1 MGDLITSRPP
11 PAFGWWVRPPGLY
24 HLSIKS
30 IKVMANLLNNQNSTL
45 KDQRSLGSY
54 KAELAAEEI
63 YLKPLQR
70 KNGAGQM
77 EPVLNSKG
85 HQVVIFLMVKNKDQV
100 ISTGI
105 VADATAQEGVN
116 PAKAQVA
123 RSEYMDKNGQP
134 TSCMVLFNGVNQLEG
149 ATKLEL

>member
-1 MGDLITSRPP
+1 
-11 PAFGWWVRPPGLY
+11 
-24 HLSIKS
+24 
-30 IKVMANLLNNQNSTL
+30 MANLLNNQNSTL
-45 KDQRSLGSY
+45 RDQRSLLSY
-54 KAELAAEEI
+54 KEEVEADEI

-85 HQVVIFLMVKNKDQV
+85 HQVVIFLMVRGKDQV

-105 VADATAQEGVN
+105 VADATAQAGVN
-116 PAKAQVA
+116 PANAQVA
-123 RSEYMDKNGQP
+123 KSEYTGKDGRI

>member
-1 MGDLITSRPP
+1 
-11 PAFGWWVRPPGLY
+11 
-24 HLSIKS
+24 
-30 IKVMANLLNNQNSTL
+30 MANLLNNQNSTL
-45 KDQRSLGSY
+45 RDQRSLLSY
-54 KAELAAEEI
+54 KEEVEADEI
-63 YLKPLQR
+63 YLKPLQK
-70 KNGAGQM
+70 KNEAGQM

-85 HQVVIFLMVKNKDQV
+85 HQVVIFLMVRGKDQV

-105 VADATAQEGVN
+105 VADATAQAGVN

-123 RSEYMDKNGQP
+123 KSEYTGKDGRI